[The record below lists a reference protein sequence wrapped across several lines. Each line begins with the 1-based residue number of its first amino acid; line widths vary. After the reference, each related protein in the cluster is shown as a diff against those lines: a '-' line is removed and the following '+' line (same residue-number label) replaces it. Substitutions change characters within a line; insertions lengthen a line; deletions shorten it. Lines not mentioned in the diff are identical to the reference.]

1 MLIIMQYKFFTSS
14 FFFFPLALSKEPS
27 MIKTLYFLFH
37 IVSFFKG
44 EGGEFKLNHNTETY
58 SCCF

>member
-1 MLIIMQYKFFTSS
+1 MQYKFITGSFFFLFS
-14 FFFFPLALSKEPS
+14 FFFFSLALSKEPS

-44 EGGEFKLNHNTETY
+44 EGGGGIQAKP
-58 SCCF
+58 